1 MIINLIYIES
11 RRYDERKA
19 LIARHPAGV
28 RVLWPEDLRISG
40 RRQKTPYLAVRGSAL
55 MPGKCSGVRLPGATT
70 QKAHP

>member
-28 RVLWPEDLRISG
+28 RVLWPEDLRI
-40 RRQKTPYLAVRGSAL
+40 
-55 MPGKCSGVRLPGATT
+55 
-70 QKAHP
+70 